1 MKRYSENELIKMS
14 VEQVF
19 NFGGMGKFGGEQLN
33 LIADAFPFWIHLNS
47 FFDLGLLYMNR
58 TGLENFHKTMGEIE
72 TVGGLR
78 FLQNVIHPNTA
89 EKVLPL
95 KFNFIKNGDESRVIF
110 FEQLIRYSSAGEYK
124 NHLSFS
130 SLNKK
135 VNATVTVTFPA
146 DILEEFIRRR
156 IFASSDI
163 FKKFYEGFISL
174 TKREKQIFKYICE
187 GNSTKQISEF
197 LLLSPLT
204 VKTHRKNIM
213 NKLRTNSISDL
224 TKIAVYFNLLNEI

>member
-1 MKRYSENELIKMS
+1 
-14 VEQVF
+14 
-19 NFGGMGKFGGEQLN
+19 
-33 LIADAFPFWIHLNS
+33 
-47 FFDLGLLYMNR
+47 
-58 TGLENFHKTMGEIE
+58 MGEIE

-110 FEQLIRYSSAGEYK
+110 FEYK